1 MNIIMVEQLG
11 TDPGVLTQNQLHF
24 RQSGKGAMGDICQ
37 IAYGRWN
44 DIKCV
49 WLNLQ
54 SIEFSGLI
62 YVED

>member
-1 MNIIMVEQLG
+1 MVEQLA
-11 TDPGVLTQNQLHF
+11 TDPCVLTQNQLHL
-24 RQSGKGAMGDICQ
+24 RQNGEGAMGDICQ

-44 DIKCV
+44 DIKCG

-54 SIEFSGLI
+54 SLVFSRVG